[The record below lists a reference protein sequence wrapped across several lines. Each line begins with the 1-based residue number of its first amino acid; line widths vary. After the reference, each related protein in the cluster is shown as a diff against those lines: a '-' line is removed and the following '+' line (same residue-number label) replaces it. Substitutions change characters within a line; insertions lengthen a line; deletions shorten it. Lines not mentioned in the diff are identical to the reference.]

1 MKQLIRLWHI
11 LTDPRCEDKSQARL
25 EYMTKTLLV
34 MMGFSFL
41 LGTLSILAGWIYDV
55 FDFHPLSIILILDIA
70 VIFSYWLSC
79 RGQTRIASYTPV
91 IISLGIGLYFSV
103 VSGTRTSG
111 ILFYFFAIVLT
122 AMLQGVKAQWITVG
136 LSTLLHVGIGSRA
149 YPLPL
154 DEFFAAVITFSIG
167 FSGVALLEWFFF
179 NQLEKALAQV
189 IKSEERITNLF
200 NRIPVGLYR
209 TTPEGKIT
217 DANPTLWKMLG
228 FQDLESLLEVNAN
241 TFYEEPEGRRRFLA
255 NGEQSNPIHS
265 KELPLRHLDGS
276 TIWVKDTYRSV
287 QDKTGRVIF
296 YEGSLEDISEQKQA
310 AAALQESEEKFRNLA
325 EKSPNMIFINLGGKI
340 VFANQI
346 CEEVMGYTREEL
358 LAPEFD
364 FTNLVAAESLPIV
377 REKFRLHIQGLEVEP
392 YEYQIVT
399 KDGDRLDVINTTRM
413 ILYAGKPAILGIVTD
428 ITERVRAEEQ
438 VKRQVNELRILNEV
452 AQASSEV
459 SSTNELIERV
469 THIVGEMF
477 YPDHFGILVTN
488 GDGET
493 LQVHSSYHGIGEA
506 EPQQVIPFGKG
517 ITGQVAATRQP
528 ARISDV
534 AHCPE
539 FIPSTPG
546 IRSELCVPI
555 CTNGRIIG
563 VINAESKI
571 VNAFSAEDERL
582 LTTIASQLSTAHEK
596 LRLFEETRR
605 NLEHLI
611 VLREIDQ
618 AITANL
624 DLEPVLNILIEQA
637 TEQLQVDAA
646 SILLYDHEAQSFD
659 IATRRGF
666 RTQALVHT
674 HLSMGEGYAGRAA
687 LERRIINVADL
698 AQSLDG
704 LKRSPLLEQEG
715 FVCYYA
721 APLIAKG
728 EVLGILELFHR
739 SRLSPNQEWVD
750 FLTALSTQ
758 AALAIDNA
766 KLVKN
771 LQLANCELVDSYD
784 KTIEGWSRALELRDK
799 ETEGHSQRVT
809 ELALLLA
816 RSMGIEDGELVHIW
830 RGTLLHDIGKMGVP
844 DQILFK
850 PGPLSEAEWEI
861 MRQHPTYAY
870 NLLGRIPYLKPALDI
885 PYCHH
890 EKWDGSGYPR
900 KLKGEKIPLA
910 ARIFAV
916 VDVWDALRSERPY
929 RPAWSREKALE
940 YIADQRGTHF
950 DPQVVDVFMDLIRTT
965 KCD

>member
-11 LTDPRCEDKSQARL
+11 LTDPRSEDKSKARL

-41 LGTLSILAGWIYDV
+41 VGTLSILAGWIYDV
-55 FDFHPLSIILILDIA
+55 FDFSSLSIILILDIA
-70 VIFSYWLSC
+70 VILSYWLAC
-79 RGQTRIASYTPV
+79 RGHARIASYTPV
-91 IISLGIGLYFSV
+91 ISSLGIGLYFSV

-136 LSTLLHVGIGSRA
+136 LSILLHVGIGSRV

-154 DEFFAAVITFSIG
+154 DEFLAAVITFSIG

-179 NQLEKALAQV
+179 NQLEKALSQV
-189 IKSEERITNLF
+189 LNSEERITNFF
-200 NRIPVGLYR
+200 NRIPVSLYR

-217 DANPTLWKMLG
+217 DANPALWKMLG
-228 FQDLESLLEVNAN
+228 FQDLKSLLEVNASI
-241 TFYEEPEGRRRFLA
+241 FYPDPEDRRRSLS
-255 NGEQSNPIHS
+255 NGEQSNPVHLN
-265 KELPLRHLDGS
+265 ELPIRRVDGS
-276 TIWVKDTYRSV
+276 IIWVKDTYRSV
-287 QDKTGRVIF
+287 QDEIGRVIF
-296 YEGSLEDISEQKQA
+296 YEGSLEDISEQKRS

-325 EKSPNMIFINLGGKI
+325 EKSPNMIFINQGGKI
-340 VFANQI
+340 VFANQK
-346 CEEVMGYTREEL
+346 CEEVMGYSREEL
-358 LAPEFD
+358 LAPDFD
-364 FTNLVAAESLPIV
+364 FTTLVAAESLPIV
-377 REKFRLHIQGLEVEP
+377 REKFRLHMQGFEVEP
-392 YEYQIVT
+392 YEYQVVT
-399 KDGDRLDVINTTRM
+399 KDGDRLVVINTTRT
-413 ILYAGKPAILGIVTD
+413 ILYDGKPAILGIVTD
-428 ITERVRAEEQ
+428 ITERVRAEERMR
-438 VKRQVNELRILNEV
+438 RQVNELRIINEV

-459 SSTNELIERV
+459 SSTSELIERV
-469 THIVGEMF
+469 TQIVGEMF
-477 YPDHFGILVTN
+477 YPDHFGILVAQGN
-488 GDGET
+488 DEI
-493 LQVHSSYHGIGEA
+493 LQVHASYRGVGEA
-506 EPQQVIPFGKG
+506 ERQKIIPFGKG
-517 ITGQVAATRQP
+517 ITGQVAVTRQP

-534 AHCPE
+534 TLYPE

-546 IRSELCVPI
+546 IRSELCVPVY
-555 CTNGRIIG
+555 TNGKIIG
-563 VINAESKI
+563 VINAESKK
-571 VNAFSAEDERL
+571 VGAFSAEDERL

-596 LRLFEETRR
+596 QRLFEETQR

-624 DLEPVLNILIEQA
+624 DLEPVLDILMEQA

-659 IATRRGF
+659 IAARRGF

-687 LERRIINVADL
+687 LERQIINVADL
-698 AQSLDG
+698 SHAIDG
-704 LKRSPLLEQEG
+704 LKRSPLLEREG
-715 FVCYYA
+715 FVSYYA

-739 SRLSPNQEWVD
+739 SPLSPDQDWVD
-750 FLTALSTQ
+750 FLKALSTQ

-771 LQLANCELVDSYD
+771 LQLANLELIDSYD

-809 ELALLLA
+809 ELTLRLA
-816 RSMGIEDGELVHIW
+816 GNMGIEDGELVHIR

-844 DQILFK
+844 DQILLK
-850 PGPLSEAEWEI
+850 PGPLNEAEWEI
-861 MRQHPTYAY
+861 MRQHPTNAY
-870 NLLGRIPYLKPALDI
+870 NLLDRIPYLKSALDI

-890 EKWDGSGYPR
+890 EKWDGTGYPR
-900 KLKGEKIPLA
+900 QLKSEQIPLA

-916 VDVWDALRSERPY
+916 VDVWDALLSERPY
-929 RPAWSREKALE
+929 RPAWSREDALK
-940 YIADQRGTHF
+940 YVADQRGTHF
-950 DPQVVDVFMDLIRTT
+950 DPQVVDVFMDLIKT
-965 KCD
+965 DQQ